1 MKPTKLAAP
10 LVADPP
16 APPLQAV
23 GLVLGFV
30 GVKMILDFNGVHIS
44 TTASLGVVATALAAG
59 VGLSLAFPEA
69 DTAGGAEGGERGKNR
84 KEER

>member
-1 MKPTKLAAP
+1 M
-10 LVADPP
+10 
-16 APPLQAV
+16 
-23 GLVLGFV
+23 LGFV
-30 GVKMILDFNGVHIS
+30 GGKMILDFNGVHIS

-69 DTAGGAEGGERGKNR
+69 DTAGSVEGGEGGKN